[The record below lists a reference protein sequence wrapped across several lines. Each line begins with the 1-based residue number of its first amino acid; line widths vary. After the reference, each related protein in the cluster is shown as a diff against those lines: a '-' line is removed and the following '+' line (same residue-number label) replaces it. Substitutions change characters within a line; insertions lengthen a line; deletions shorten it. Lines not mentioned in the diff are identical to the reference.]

1 MKKETKATKLKIAGI
16 TALVAGVLAAGG
28 IAYSNFTNSDKD
40 SDKKL
45 EINASKLTVKQMQ
58 DFIHESDIAL
68 ARLQGVIDS
77 DTANP
82 EEKFEARRAYN
93 NISVER
99 DKMRNELQK
108 RQQKTINFDTI
119 RTTSNHR

>member
-28 IAYSNFTNSDKD
+28 IAYSNFTNSDK
-40 SDKKL
+40 KL
-45 EINASKLTVKQMQ
+45 EINTSKLTVKQMQ

-93 NISVER
+93 SISADR
-99 DKMRNELQK
+99 DKMLDELQK
-108 RQQKTINFDTI
+108 RQQKTINFDTV

>member
-28 IAYSNFTNSDKD
+28 IAYNNFANSEKD

-45 EINASKLTVKQMQ
+45 EINTSKLTVKQMQ
-58 DFIHESDIAL
+58 DVIHESDIAL

-93 NISVER
+93 SISADR
-99 DKMRNELQK
+99 DKMLDELQK
-108 RQQKTINFDTI
+108 RQQKTINFDTV

>member
-1 MKKETKATKLKIAGI
+1 MKKETKTAKLKIAGI

-28 IAYSNFTNSDKD
+28 IAYSNFANSEKD
-40 SDKKL
+40 SDKKM
-45 EINASKLTVKQMQ
+45 EINTSKLTVKQIQ

-93 NISVER
+93 SINVER
-99 DKMRNELQK
+99 DKMRVELQK
-108 RQQKTINFDTI
+108 RQQKTIGFDTA

>member
-28 IAYSNFTNSDKD
+28 IAYNNFANSEKD

-45 EINASKLTVKQMQ
+45 EINTSKLTVKQMQ

-93 NISVER
+93 SISADR
-99 DKMRNELQK
+99 DKMLDELQK
-108 RQQKTINFDTI
+108 RQQKTINFDTV